1 MPKSEP
7 NRVAGRADAPA
18 GSSVNEPRNRADAPA
33 ERVATQVNA
42 KPNRTSEQADH
53 VAGRADAPAERV
65 ATQVQNVT
73 VFYSG
78 NPATHQPALEDVT
91 TELHYGSVKALIGPN
106 GSGKSTLFKSIMGL
120 IPLHTGTITHADD
133 SPGAIAYV
141 PQHEAVDWNFPIS
154 VEQVVASG
162 RFATPADRGR
172 LFGRKRTSTALSTGT
187 PARSNASLSTGTP
200 TRSNASLSTG
210 TPSRSR
216 SARRSIFGGK
226 WLGRHTQTDRDAIEA
241 ALEIAHLTDL
251 RDRQIGQLSG
261 GQKKRVFVARGI
273 AQGAHTLLL
282 DEPFAG
288 VDNTSRDDLTALFRQ
303 LAAEGKA
310 LLVATH
316 DIDHLPTFCDEVVM
330 INGRVIAD
338 GPTAAALTDE
348 NLLRAFSG
356 VQGGVEGGKQ

>member
-200 TRSNASLSTG
+200 
-210 TPSRSR
+210 SRSR

>member
-18 GSSVNEPRNRADAPA
+18 GSSVNAPRNRADAPA
-33 ERVATQVNA
+33 DHVATQVDA
-42 KPNRTSEQADH
+42 KPNRTSEQADR
-53 VAGRADAPAERV
+53 VAGRAHAPADRV

-78 NPATHQPALEDVT
+78 NPTTHQPALEDVT

-120 IPLHTGTITHADD
+120 IPLHTGSITHADD

-154 VEQVVASG
+154 VAQVVASG

-187 PARSNASLSTGTP
+187 PSH
-200 TRSNASLSTG
+200 
-210 TPSRSR
+210 TPS
-216 SARRSIFGGK
+216 AHRSIFGGK

-338 GPTAAALTDE
+338 GPTAVALTDE

-356 VQGGVEGGKQ
+356 VRGGVEGGKQ

>member
-18 GSSVNEPRNRADAPA
+18 G
-33 ERVATQVNA
+33 
-42 KPNRTSEQADH
+42 
-53 VAGRADAPAERV
+53 RV

-78 NPATHQPALEDVT
+78 NPTTHQPALEDVT

-120 IPLHTGTITHADD
+120 IPLHTGSITHADD

-154 VEQVVASG
+154 VAQVVASG

-172 LFGRKRTSTALSTGT
+172 LFGRKRTSTALNTGT
-187 PARSNASLSTGTP
+187 PSRTPSAHRSNTSFDSHAPARSNASLSTGTP
-200 TRSNASLSTG
+200 SH
-210 TPSRSR
+210 TPS
-216 SARRSIFGGK
+216 AHRSIFGGK

-338 GPTAAALTDE
+338 GPTAVALTDE

-356 VQGGVEGGKQ
+356 VRGGVEGGKQ

>member
-1 MPKSEP
+1 MELPHL
-7 NRVAGRADAPA
+7 RGTGR
-18 GSSVNEPRNRADAPA
+18 GLGTICHSRRPRSIVRAQTHEHSPQH
-33 ERVATQVNA
+33 RHSHPLKCFPQHSHSQ
-42 KPNRTSEQADH
+42 PL
-53 VAGRADAPAERV
+53 
-65 ATQVQNVT
+65 T
-73 VFYSG
+73 VRS
-78 NPATHQPALEDVT
+78 
-91 TELHYGSVKALIGPN
+91 
-106 GSGKSTLFKSIMGL
+106 
-120 IPLHTGTITHADD
+120 PLHFRRQMAG
-133 SPGAIAYV
+133 
-141 PQHEAVDWNFPIS
+141 
-154 VEQVVASG
+154 
-162 RFATPADRGR
+162 PAHTD
-172 LFGRKRTSTALSTGT
+172 
-187 PARSNASLSTGTP
+187 
-200 TRSNASLSTG
+200 
-210 TPSRSR
+210 RSR
-216 SARRSIFGGK
+216 CYR
-226 WLGRHTQTDRDAIEA
+226 A

-338 GPTAAALTDE
+338 GPTAATLTDE

-356 VQGGVEGGKQ
+356 VRGGVEGGKQ